1 MDSESKANQVSG
13 PLPETTLDLVLTR
26 MLEVEPLEEGEE
38 GNKEATASP
47 KEAVRKGGIENSS
60 NQGKKRTASEDP
72 EATASKRG
80 KKSLSEGLAPGGAP
94 VALRPQGDQL
104 STEP

>member
-1 MDSESKANQVSG
+1 M
-13 PLPETTLDLVLTR
+13 LTR
-26 MLEVEPLEEGEE
+26 MLEVAPSEEGEG

-60 NQGKKRTASEDP
+60 NQGKKRTASEDL
-72 EATASKRG
+72 ETMVSKRG
-80 KKSLSEGLAPGGAP
+80 KKCSSECPASRGAP
-94 VALRPQGDQL
+94 VALRPQGDRL